1 MLNNLFA
8 SVQRAG
14 PVFTGNAT
22 LVPEGEG
29 FHITLQLAQ
38 GAFNRNDV
46 GVRTQKALN
55 SYVRE
60 YLKTAGWR
68 VKHAGFKKNYFEL
81 FTAPSRAASNSSRN
95 L

>member
-1 MLNNLFA
+1 MLNNLFS

-29 FHITLQLAQ
+29 FHITLQLSH
-38 GAFNRNDV
+38 GAFNRNEV
-46 GVRTQKALN
+46 GARTQKALN
-55 SYVRE
+55 NYIRE
-60 YLKTAGWR
+60 YLKGCGWR
-68 VKHAGFKKNYFEL
+68 VKGASFKKNYLEL
-81 FTAPSRAASNSSRN
+81 FTAPSRAASSSSRN